1 MSFNFASYLYSVCGI
16 ALFQKQV
23 YSISILW
30 YKTKTDE
37 FNNLCARS
45 DYIKKKK
52 NLSPFLATRP
62 FKQYIPPNY
71 NSPRYLLLERKWLK
85 PSWHPKVAFFSWR
98 KTCNFSD
105 DFEGEI
111 WGWDSGGQSSTL

>member
-1 MSFNFASYLYSVCGI
+1 MHTNLTLSECLLTLLPTCI
-16 ALFQKQV
+16 LFVVLLCFRNRCIPSQYYDIKQKLMNV
-23 YSISILW
+23 TTCVLGVIIL
-30 YKTKTDE
+30 
-37 FNNLCARS
+37 
-45 DYIKKKK
+45 KKKK
-52 NLSPFLATRP
+52 KHLSPFLATRP

-71 NSPRYLLLERKWLK
+71 NFPRYLLLERKWLK

-111 WGWDSGGQSSTL
+111 WG